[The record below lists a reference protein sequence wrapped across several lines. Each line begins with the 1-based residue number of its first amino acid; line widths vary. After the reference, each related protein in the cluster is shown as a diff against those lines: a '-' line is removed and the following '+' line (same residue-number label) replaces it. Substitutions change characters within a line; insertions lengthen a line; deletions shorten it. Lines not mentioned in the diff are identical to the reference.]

1 MGRFNDEHGRAG
13 GRTLI
18 PPEDTPAIWSW
29 QASLAHLM
37 VVHTRKA
44 ATDILN
50 GRSID
55 RLYNSFIRSVPT
67 LTTRARTVG
76 ISSPFVP
83 HVPMGNQIK
92 RERERERESAATG
105 PSRMWERTRRRG
117 REGYG
122 RAGDRG
128 RQSGNRVARPG

>member
-1 MGRFNDEHGRAG
+1 
-13 GRTLI
+13 
-18 PPEDTPAIWSW
+18 
-29 QASLAHLM
+29 M

-44 ATDILN
+44 ATNILN

-67 LTTRARTVG
+67 LTSRARIVG

-92 RERERERESAATG
+92 RERERERVPLQGQVECG
-105 PSRMWERTRRRG
+105 RG
-117 REGYG
+117 RGEEGG
-122 RAGDRG
+122 RDMAGPGTGGDSLETGWPG
-128 RQSGNRVARPG
+128 RVEGEYMD